1 MSPER
6 SQWSWTGLNAGLWSA
21 VLATVW
27 TVWFLA
33 AFPAWMASLPAWQ
46 GIEAY
51 ASAFDPV
58 SYMAWVIP
66 CFLLSITFPILVAA
80 IYLYLPVDRRVP
92 GLQALVFAIVYGAI
106 LSADYFVLGTLVR
119 DALQAGQTEGLEM
132 LVIGSPHSL
141 TNALEGV
148 GYFFMGLS
156 TLFAGLAWRVP
167 GRLRRATRWL
177 LIINGIASLLGV
189 ALGALGVPAAAM
201 ASLVIWGV
209 TFPVATALLA
219 WRFRHDLRVAPV
231 SSRVVRV

>member
-6 SQWSWTGLNAGLWSA
+6 SQWSWTGLNAGFWSA
-21 VLATVW
+21 VLTTVW
-27 TVWFLA
+27 TLWFVA
-33 AFPAWMASLPAWQ
+33 AFPVWVASLPAWR

-51 ASAFDPV
+51 AAAFNSV

-92 GLQALVFAIVYGAI
+92 GLQALVFAMLYGAI

-119 DALQAGQTEGLEM
+119 DALQAGQTQGLEWF
-132 LVIGSPHSL
+132 VIGSPHSL
-141 TNALEGV
+141 TNALEGI

-156 TLFAGLAWRVP
+156 TLFVGLAWRVP

-177 LIINGIASLLGV
+177 LIINGVASVCGV
-189 ALGALGVPAAAM
+189 VVGALGVPVAAM
-201 ASLVIWGV
+201 VSLSVWGG

-231 SSRVVRV
+231 SRVVRA

>member
-1 MSPER
+1 MAPER
-6 SQWSWTGLNAGLWSA
+6 SQWSWTGLNAGFWAA
-21 VLATVW
+21 VLTTVW

-33 AFPAWMASLPAWQ
+33 AFPAWMMSLLEWQ
-46 GIEAY
+46 GIESY
-51 ASAFDPV
+51 AAAFNV
-58 SYMAWVIP
+58 VAYMAWVIP
-66 CFLLSITFPILVAA
+66 CFLLTITFPILIAA

-92 GLQALVFAIVYGAI
+92 ALQALVFAIIYGAI
-106 LSADYFVLGTLVR
+106 LGADYFVLGTLVR
-119 DALQAGQTEGLEM
+119 DALQSGQTNGLEK

-156 TLFAGLAWRVP
+156 TLFAGIAWRVP

-177 LIINGIASLLGV
+177 LIINGMASIAGA

-201 ASLVIWGV
+201 VSLGVWGG

-219 WRFRHDLRVAPV
+219 WRFRHDLRMAPV
-231 SSRVVRV
+231 SRVVRG